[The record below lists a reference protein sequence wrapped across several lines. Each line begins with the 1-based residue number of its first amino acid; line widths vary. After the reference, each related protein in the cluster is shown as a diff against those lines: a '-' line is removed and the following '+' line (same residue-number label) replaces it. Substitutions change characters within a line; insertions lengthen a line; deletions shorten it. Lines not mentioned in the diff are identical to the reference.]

1 MNQGPRTILCLSV
14 MRRVFVD
21 PAAPQRDALQEAA
34 KWIRNGGLVALPTDT
49 LYGLAADPFSSDAV
63 ARVFTVKGRAGGRAL
78 PLIAADAD
86 QIAARLGP
94 LSPAAERLAAKFWPG
109 PLTLLI
115 PAPVALAR
123 EVSGGT
129 GRVGVR
135 VPAHDIARAI
145 CRAADRPITATSAN
159 RSGQPATADP
169 AEVERT
175 LGEDVDLLIDTGPT
189 RGGAP
194 STIVD
199 VTGATPLLVRA
210 GAVSWRE
217 IQAWLG
223 E

>member
-1 MNQGPRTILCLSV
+1 

-21 PAAPQRDALQEAA
+21 PGAPQRDALQEAA

-49 LYGLAADPFSSDAV
+49 LYGLAADPFRSDAI
-63 ARVFTVKGRAGGRAL
+63 ARVFTVKGRTAASAL

-94 LSPAAERLAAKFWPG
+94 LSAAAQRLAAKFWPG

-123 EVSGGT
+123 EVTAGT

-145 CRAADRPITATSAN
+145 CRGADRPITATSAN

-169 AEVERT
+169 EEVERT
-175 LGEDVDLLIDTGPT
+175 LGEDVDLLIDAGPT

-199 VTGATPLLVRA
+199 TTGPTPRLVRE
-210 GAVSWRE
+210 GAVSWHE

>member
-1 MNQGPRTILCLSV
+1 

-21 PAAPQRDALQEAA
+21 PQAPQRDALQEAA

-49 LYGLAADPFSSDAV
+49 LYGLAADPFRSDAV
-63 ARVFTVKGRAGGRAL
+63 ARVFAVKGRAGGHPL
-78 PLIAADAD
+78 PLIAADAE

-94 LSPAAERLAAKFWPG
+94 LSPAAQRLAAKFWPG

-115 PAPVALAR
+115 TAPVSLAR
-123 EVSGGT
+123 DVTGDT

-135 VPAHDIARAI
+135 VPANDIARAI
-145 CRAADRPITATSAN
+145 CRAVDHPITATSAN

-169 AEVERT
+169 EEVERA
-175 LGEDVDLLIDTGPT
+175 LGEDVDLLIDAGPT
-189 RGGAP
+189 RGGRP

-199 VTGATPLLVRA
+199 MTSPVPRLVRA
-210 GAVSWRE
+210 GAIPWNE
-217 IQAWLG
+217 IEAWLG

>member
-1 MNQGPRTILCLSV
+1 

-21 PAAPQRDALQEAA
+21 PKAPQRDALQEAA
-34 KWIRNGGLVALPTDT
+34 KWIRAGGLVALPTDT
-49 LYGLAADPFSSDAV
+49 LYGLAADPFRADAI
-63 ARVFTVKGRAGGRAL
+63 ARVFTVKGRAQGHAL

-86 QIAARLGP
+86 QIAARLSP
-94 LSPAAERLAAKFWPG
+94 LSPVAERLAAKFWPG

-115 PAPVALAR
+115 PAPAALAR
-123 EVSGGT
+123 DVTGGT
-129 GRVGVR
+129 GRVAVR

-169 AEVERT
+169 AEVERA
-175 LGEDVDLLIDTGPT
+175 LGEDIDLLIDTGPT

-199 VTGATPLLVRA
+199 VTGATPRLVRA
-210 GAVSWRE
+210 GAVSWGD

>member
-1 MNQGPRTILCLSV
+1 

-21 PAAPQRDALQEAA
+21 REAPQRDAVQEAA
-34 KWIRNGGLVALPTDT
+34 KWIRNGGVVALPTDT
-49 LYGLAADPFSSDAV
+49 LYGLAADPFQSDAV
-63 ARVFTVKGRAGGRAL
+63 ARVFMVKGRDAGRAL
-78 PLIAADAD
+78 PLIAADVD

-109 PLTLLI
+109 PLTLLV
-115 PAPVALAR
+115 PAPVALVR
-123 EVSGGT
+123 EVTGGS

-135 VPAHDIARAI
+135 VPDDDIARAI

-169 AEVERT
+169 EEVERT
-175 LGEDVDLLIDTGPT
+175 LGKDIDLLVDAGPT
-189 RGGAP
+189 RGGPP
-194 STIVD
+194 STVVD
-199 VTGATPLLVRA
+199 LTGTTPKLVRA
-210 GAVSWRE
+210 GAVPWSE